1 MINKMFD
8 NTDLMLLPSA
18 LIISVTSNDV
28 FSVLSPEGLDTIL
41 SLIVQT
47 GVAVTI
53 WSKFINWHRNKK
65 NK

>member
-1 MINKMFD
+1 MAQKAFALMCQEKKVLLGKD
-8 NTDLMLLPSA
+8 N
-18 LIISVTSNDV
+18 
-28 FSVLSPEGLDTIL
+28 LSPEGLDTIL
-41 SLIVQT
+41 SLVVQT